1 MDIGDYPAGQI
12 ASFYCFTNGDSIRLY
27 KNDVFVKEFFTT
39 PFTSLKH
46 GPILIDDTIGNLLET
61 QEHMSKQQA
70 KDIRSCLLAARDYG
84 LANLPLKN
92 KLQFA
97 KAMMKYHL
105 TFQDGVDLYGK
116 YVSNWGD
123 EATRWRFDAIKNGN
137 VIASK
142 TKCPGSFLHIE
153 AKISS
158 TVLIESD
165 TYDMASIRIRI
176 LDDHDSVASYAQLPI
191 TIQASNNLE
200 IIGGEHIVS
209 EGGMCGTYIRSKA
222 VSSHETITIS
232 SPGLEPVT
240 FHLQIRG

>member
-1 MDIGDYPAGQI
+1 M
-12 ASFYCFTNGDSIRLY
+12 
-27 KNDVFVKEFFTT
+27 
-39 PFTSLKH
+39 
-46 GPILIDDTIGNLLET
+46 
-61 QEHMSKQQA
+61 
-70 KDIRSCLLAARDYG
+70 
-84 LANLPLKN
+84 
-92 KLQFA
+92 
-97 KAMMKYHL
+97 
-105 TFQDGVDLYGK
+105 
-116 YVSNWGD
+116 VSY
-123 EATRWRFDAIKNGN
+123 E
-137 VIASK
+137 

-158 TVLIESD
+158 TVLEESD

-240 FHLQIRG
+240 LPIQIRG